1 MERKQRTIRTSQSCQ
16 GVGLH
21 TGVKTAITFHPA
33 PENSGIRFIRSD
45 IKDCTE
51 IKADI
56 DHVVDISRGTTIE
69 ENDVRIHTVEHA
81 LAAVSGLRL
90 DNILIELTGKEPP
103 VMDGSA
109 KDFVECLIKAGIR
122 VQNKER
128 KVLEITRAVNYT
140 NSYRD
145 IDIHVIPSDRFR
157 ITFMVEYNLSALGTQ
172 YEAIY
177 NMEEDFAFE
186 VAPARTFCFL
196 SEVEMLKERGLI
208 KGGGL
213 DNAVVIIDTSY
224 DTIDLEIKSLFI
236 EGNYNK
242 YDRTVPQTRW
252 PCSSCKG
259 YGCKKCK
266 DTGQLYPDSVQSLVA
281 ESFIKASLCKEDLF
295 HGMGREDIDAAMLG
309 SGRPFVIELRMPKK
323 RELNLEAIGKEINF
337 LNESRIRVTNL
348 KFVDR
353 PRVAELKNTVCDKT
367 YRVDVSVKSED
378 SIESLKKG
386 SQRLTGTVIEQ
397 RTPTRVS
404 HRRAD
409 LVRPR
414 LINSVDVVSFEDN
427 MVELVIRAQHGT
439 YIRELVSGDK
449 GRTVPSL
456 SSLIDASCKVE
467 VLDVLNLHLE
477 AKEEKND

>member
-1 MERKQRTIRTSQSCQ
+1 MERKQRTINSTQSCR

-21 TGVKTAITFHPA
+21 TGVESTISFHPA

-45 IKDCTE
+45 IPGCTE

-81 LAAVSGLRL
+81 LAAVSGLRI

-109 KDFVECLIKAGIR
+109 KDFVECLIKAGI
-122 VQNKER
+122 QLQDKER

-157 ITFMVEYNLSALGTQ
+157 ITFMVEYPLPALGTQ

-213 DNAVVIIDTSY
+213 DNAVVIVD
-224 DTIDLEIKSLFI
+224 
-236 EGNYNK
+236 
-242 YDRTVPQTRW
+242 
-252 PCSSCKG
+252 
-259 YGCKKCK
+259 
-266 DTGQLYPDSVQSLVA
+266 
-281 ESFIKASLCKEDLF
+281 
-295 HGMGREDIDAAMLG
+295 
-309 SGRPFVIELRMPKK
+309 
-323 RELNLEAIGKEINF
+323 KEIDINEMDRLKELF
-337 LNESRIRVTNL
+337 GIEHNIIQGANGILNGKVLRFKNEPVRHKTLDLIGDLALLGVPIKGHVTAARAGHASNVEFVKKL
-348 KFVDR
+348 KKKYTK
-353 PRVAELKNTVCDKT
+353 ELKKLWTETKD
-367 YRVDVSVKSED
+367 E
-378 SIESLKKG
+378 
-386 SQRLTGTVIEQ
+386 
-397 RTPTRVS
+397 
-404 HRRAD
+404 
-409 LVRPR
+409 
-414 LINSVDVVSFEDN
+414 
-427 MVELVIRAQHGT
+427 
-439 YIRELVSGDK
+439 
-449 GRTVPSL
+449 
-456 SSLIDASCKVE
+456 
-467 VLDVLNLHLE
+467 
-477 AKEEKND
+477 